1 MQDKQVN
8 KHNKKFQEQKYLMD
22 NKNGCNYR
30 HLMGLDFKSLLAFIA
45 VIETGNLYSASL
57 LLGCSQPAI
66 SIYLKRVR
74 QYFDKPLFTREGRSL
89 DPTEYALELSK
100 QLKDCFITFDVATN
114 NQAKVKTETSSDLT
128 P

>member
-1 MQDKQVN
+1 
-8 KHNKKFQEQKYLMD
+8 MD
-22 NKNGCNYR
+22 NNNYGCDYR

-74 QYFDKPLFTREGRSL
+74 MYFDEPLFTREGRSL
-89 DPTEYALELSK
+89 DPTEYARELSEK
-100 QLKDCFITFDVATN
+100 LKACFNTFDHATN
-114 NQAKVKTETSSDLT
+114 SEGKESTSSSSEHT
-128 P
+128 PPPHSDISQNS